1 MLFRSMLGDTAVAVH
16 PDDARYSH
24 LVGKNLVLPIVN
36 RIIPVI
42 ADEYV
47 EKEFGTGAVK
57 ITPAH
62 DPNDFEVGNRHN
74 LPQVVVIDKQGK
86 MNELAGK
93 YAGMDR
99 YECRKQLV
107 ADLTESGVL
116 TKIED
121 HNNSVGHCY
130 RCHTVIEPLV
140 SKQWFVK
147 MEPLAKPAIEAAHT
161 GAVNFVPERFTKIY
175 LGWLENIRDWCIS
188 RQLWWG
194 HRIPVWY
201 CRDCGE
207 VMCSTT
213 DIDTCT
219 KCGSKNVEQDPD
231 VLDTWFSSGLWPFST
246 MGWPEKTKELE
257 MFYPTSLLVTGRDI
271 IFFWVARM
279 LFDALEFTGQSPFHD
294 VLIHGL
300 VLDSQGR
307 KMSKSLGNGIDPLQ
321 VIEQYGAD
329 TLRFMLITG
338 NTPGNDLRFQTERL
352 EAARNFCNKIWNAT
366 RFVLMNL
373 EDYQPMAEETLQ
385 YTTADQWIISRFHS
399 VAKDVTNRL
408 ESYDLGGAANTLYDF
423 IWNEF
428 CDWYIEIVKPRLYGK
443 ETEVS
448 RRTAQQVIAA
458 VLRDTMI
465 LLHPFMPFITEEIW
479 QHLPHEGE
487 TIMLTQWPQVDDAK
501 ISGDIEGQ
509 MNVVMDIIRAIRN
522 MRSEMNV
529 PPGKKADC
537 VIAANKEEFLTMLQ
551 GTAPYIKNLANLEQL
566 DLVLSLAEKP
576 EQAVTAV
583 VQGIELFLPLKGLID
598 MDKEIARLE
607 KEVEKMNKEIE
618 RLEKKLNNAGFVA
631 KAPAE
636 VIAGEKEKLAKYEDT
651 KAALVSRLD
660 SYRK

>member
-1 MLFRSMLGDTAVAVH
+1 
-16 PDDARYSH
+16 
-24 LVGKNLVLPIVN
+24 
-36 RIIPVI
+36 
-42 ADEYV
+42 
-47 EKEFGTGAVK
+47 
-57 ITPAH
+57 
-62 DPNDFEVGNRHN
+62 
-74 LPQVVVIDKQGK
+74 

-551 GTAPYIKNLANLEQL
+551 GTASYIKNLANLEQL

>member
-1 MLFRSMLGDTAVAVH
+1 M
-16 PDDARYSH
+16 
-24 LVGKNLVLPIVN
+24 PIVN

-618 RLEKKLNNAGFVA
+618 RLEKKLNNAGFVD

>member
-1 MLFRSMLGDTAVAVH
+1 M
-16 PDDARYSH
+16 
-24 LVGKNLVLPIVN
+24 
-36 RIIPVI
+36 
-42 ADEYV
+42 
-47 EKEFGTGAVK
+47 
-57 ITPAH
+57 
-62 DPNDFEVGNRHN
+62 
-74 LPQVVVIDKQGK
+74 
-86 MNELAGK
+86 
-93 YAGMDR
+93 
-99 YECRKQLV
+99 
-107 ADLTESGVL
+107 L

-130 RCHTVIEPLV
+130 RCHTVIEPRV

-201 CRDCGE
+201 CKDCGE

-246 MGWPEKTKELE
+246 MGWPQKTKELE
-257 MFYPTSLLVTGRDI
+257 TFYPTSLLVTGRDI

-279 LFDALEFTGQSPFHD
+279 LFDALEFTGESPFHD

-373 EDYQPMAEETLQ
+373 EDYQPMAEEALQ
-385 YTTADQWIISRFHS
+385 YTTADQWIISRFYS

-443 ETEVS
+443 ETAVS

-487 TIMLTQWPQVDDAK
+487 TIMLTKWPQVDETK
-501 ISGDIEGQ
+501 ISAEIEAQ

-566 DLVLSLAEKP
+566 DLVLSPAEKP
-576 EQAVTAV
+576 DQAVTAV

>member
-1 MLFRSMLGDTAVAVH
+1 M
-16 PDDARYSH
+16 
-24 LVGKNLVLPIVN
+24 N

-47 EKEFGTGAVK
+47 EREFGTGAVK

>member
-1 MLFRSMLGDTAVAVH
+1 
-16 PDDARYSH
+16 
-24 LVGKNLVLPIVN
+24 
-36 RIIPVI
+36 
-42 ADEYV
+42 
-47 EKEFGTGAVK
+47 
-57 ITPAH
+57 
-62 DPNDFEVGNRHN
+62 
-74 LPQVVVIDKQGK
+74 

-246 MGWPEKTKELE
+246 MGWPQKTKELE
-257 MFYPTSLLVTGRDI
+257 TFYPTSLLVTGRDI

-279 LFDALEFTGQSPFHD
+279 LFDALEFTGKSPFHD

>member
-1 MLFRSMLGDTAVAVH
+1 
-16 PDDARYSH
+16 
-24 LVGKNLVLPIVN
+24 
-36 RIIPVI
+36 
-42 ADEYV
+42 
-47 EKEFGTGAVK
+47 
-57 ITPAH
+57 
-62 DPNDFEVGNRHN
+62 
-74 LPQVVVIDKQGK
+74 
-86 MNELAGK
+86 MNEDGTINDHGGK

-107 ADLTESGVL
+107 ADLTASGVF

-201 CRDCGE
+201 CKDCGE

-246 MGWPEKTKELE
+246 MGWPQKTKELE
-257 MFYPTSLLVTGRDI
+257 TFYPTSLLVTGRDI

-279 LFDALEFTGQSPFHD
+279 LFDALEFTGESPFHD

-373 EDYQPMAEETLQ
+373 EDYQPMAEEALQ
-385 YTTADQWIISRFHS
+385 YTTADQWIISRFYS

-443 ETEVS
+443 ETAVS

-487 TIMLTQWPQVDDAK
+487 TIMLTKWPQVDETK
-501 ISGDIEGQ
+501 ISAEIEAQ

-566 DLVLSLAEKP
+566 DLVLSPAEKP
-576 EQAVTAV
+576 DQAVTAV